1 MDVLFSWWMPLESCL
16 PVPNYLKQL
25 PKAASRLKPLW
36 SIHSNTQHYHRL
48 LSRERDCFC
57 ACQENSSCCIHW
69 PPRKLGCLAIV
80 HEIFPRG
87 TLADEPSGTKEQWL
101 YSALCSP
108 WQGLHHLLKYH
119 HQQVH
124 IHNAYRKHFISQKQ
138 L

>member
-87 TLADEPSGTKEQWL
+87 RWLMSHQAPKSNGFILPSVLLGRD
-101 YSALCSP
+101 YIICSSTIINKSTYTMP
-108 WQGLHHLLKYH
+108 IENIL
-119 HQQVH
+119 
-124 IHNAYRKHFISQKQ
+124 
-138 L
+138 